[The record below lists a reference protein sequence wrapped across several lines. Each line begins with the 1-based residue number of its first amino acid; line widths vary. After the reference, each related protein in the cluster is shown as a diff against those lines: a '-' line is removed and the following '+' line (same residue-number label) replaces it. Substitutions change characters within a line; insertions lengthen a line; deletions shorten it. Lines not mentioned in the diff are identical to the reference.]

1 VAAALG
7 PSGGVKLIVHVHHSC
22 IAAARLRQ
30 NGHDVVAASD
40 DTRLAELA
48 DEDSSDTPQ
57 RKVVHWSAKTPRIS
71 IASSES
77 GRLSAN
83 TTAEW
88 L

>member
-1 VAAALG
+1 M
-7 PSGGVKLIVHVHHSC
+7 KLIVHVHHSR

-57 RKVVHWSAKTPRIS
+57 RKVVHWSVKTLKTS
-71 IASSES
+71 IASSDS
-77 GRLSAN
+77 GRPPAN
-83 TTAEW
+83 TTPEW
-88 L
+88 F